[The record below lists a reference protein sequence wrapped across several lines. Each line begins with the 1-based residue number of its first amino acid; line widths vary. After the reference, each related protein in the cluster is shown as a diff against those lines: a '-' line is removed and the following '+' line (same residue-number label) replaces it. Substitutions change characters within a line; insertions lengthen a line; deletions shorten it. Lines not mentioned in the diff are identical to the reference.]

1 MAAADV
7 VNPGGRLPDVVPAI
21 QSILALEQS
30 TSPSS
35 VQEQPVSRKNKTVTI
50 DGDVVQEM
58 VMDTVDDVL
67 PLHSRTVASHEEPGT
82 GNAGDV
88 DTDQGKKESYSSM
101 AAKSSGAG
109 ERGKSAATLT
119 NEEVIILEEDEACVK
134 GMEAALGGVGQEFIQ
149 NPEPTV
155 TIFESNLFGPWMVV
169 EHRRRKPVVT
179 GRDVEPAMQ
188 DFSNNRGSRFAA
200 LKVPDDIGL
209 PGSKDEIMQ
218 GVTRTV
224 EADVRSGEG
233 RTAPPR
239 MVVHKN
245 TAYVASNPM
254 KKSRNGHKMTSQQAV
269 LPIVEGQVATVVSRK
284 AQVQGGN
291 YTVVLI
297 QEHNERGLSQSMSR
311 GGRRVVRRGASTSVS
326 GFIDSVV
333 GELDKIVEDTG
344 MEGNIEHLM
353 SEDESSWTD
362 FQNEDD
368 GDPALLDPDG
378 GADGQ

>member
-7 VNPGGRLPDVVPAI
+7 GAAVGMLVQVNPGGRLPDVVPAI

-119 NEEVIILEEDEACVK
+119 NEEEACVK

-284 AQVQGGN
+284 AQVQG
-291 YTVVLI
+291 
-297 QEHNERGLSQSMSR
+297 
-311 GGRRVVRRGASTSVS
+311 VRRGASTSVS

-378 GADGQ
+378 GADAFLVDASSGMDLGESSVADKVCQCR